1 MNYDNDI
8 EIKMQRLFV
17 TLSEINRQ
25 CYAGIEAAKLRH
37 GGIDYI

>member
-25 CYAGIEAAKLRH
+25 CYAGVDGFQNPRKTAA
-37 GGIDYI
+37 